1 MANILAKLFGGTKQQ
16 KDIKR
21 LTPIVEAVKKEYS
34 WAEGRKDEDFPII
47 TEQWKEEVKNG
58 KSLEELLPKA
68 YALVR
73 EASGRCIGEKHYD
86 EQIMGAIVLN
96 QGSILEMKTGE
107 GKTLTSVPAA

>member
-34 WAEGRKDEDFPII
+34 WAEGLKDEDFPII
-47 TEQWKEEVKNG
+47 TAQWKEEVKNG

-73 EASGRCIGEKHYD
+73 EASG
-86 EQIMGAIVLN
+86 N
-96 QGSILEMKTGE
+96 
-107 GKTLTSVPAA
+107 